1 MGAEVIILFNPY
13 TYSFL
18 KGLTHSALQCK
29 LQLFCFEIGDRRQKW
44 SRLHSH
50 GIASCFKLPC
60 SHGNQPIP
68 LFSNISSF
76 LFCGLCDQCI
86 LQLTSL
92 GIDSEMHSHGNVKDG
107 VKCRSEHQN
116 FEMVS
121 SMADPLRVRCK
132 PKHSS
137 CNSL

>member
-1 MGAEVIILFNPY
+1 MIDDKSGRDCI
-13 TYSFL
+13 
-18 KGLTHSALQCK
+18 HMALPVALSCHIRM
-29 LQLFCFEIGDRRQKW
+29 EINQ
-44 SRLHSH
+44 SH
-50 GIASCFKLPC
+50 YFQTFHRSCFVD
-60 SHGNQPIP
+60 SVT
-68 LFSNISSF
+68 
-76 LFCGLCDQCI
+76 DQCI

-92 GIDSEMHSHGNVKDG
+92 GIDSEMHSHGKVKDG
-107 VKCRSEHQN
+107 VKCRSVHQK